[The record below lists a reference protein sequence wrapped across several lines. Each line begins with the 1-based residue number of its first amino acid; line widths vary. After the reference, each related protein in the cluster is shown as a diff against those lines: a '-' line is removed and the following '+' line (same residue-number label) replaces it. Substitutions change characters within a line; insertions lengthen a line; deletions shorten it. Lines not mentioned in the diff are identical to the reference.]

1 MTAIPVPIH
10 FQRISKHIL
19 QHLPADLFK
28 KFKGLL
34 KPVIVGHILSP
45 VKVELLD
52 LVLNR
57 NGLSIFL
64 KK

>member
-1 MTAIPVPIH
+1 MTATPVPIH
-10 FQRISKHIL
+10 FQKNSKHIL
-19 QHLPADLFK
+19 QHPQADLFK
-28 KFKGLL
+28 IFIGLL
-34 KPVIVGHILSP
+34 KPAIVGHILSP

-64 KK
+64 KQ